1 MTSVYSPI
9 QKVFGTDDL
18 VMLINQFKREQEAI
32 DAAEAEEI
40 NRRKELC
47 KKIYPEWKDMSGGFS
62 LWLCPEKDHGR
73 HSSMKRS
80 AWCIILDG
88 RTCFVM
94 VWRRAQ
100 NNASTYGR
108 VKGAWPSAVYLDD
121 RGIPGS
127 VRVNCRF

>member
-1 MTSVYSPI
+1 MTSVCSPI

-47 KKIYPEWKDMSGGFS
+47 KKIYPEWQDMSGGFS
-62 LWLCPEKDHGR
+62 LWLCPESRDYLT
-73 HSSMKRS
+73 KRS